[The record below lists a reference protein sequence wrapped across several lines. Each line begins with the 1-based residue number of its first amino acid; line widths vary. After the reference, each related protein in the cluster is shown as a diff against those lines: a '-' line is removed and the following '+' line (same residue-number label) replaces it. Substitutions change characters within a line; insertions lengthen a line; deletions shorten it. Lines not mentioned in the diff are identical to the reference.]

1 MERFPEK
8 LKKAR
13 KKAGLNQTQLADSV
27 GVTQRSLTDYECG
40 RATPRKH
47 TLRKLAEAV
56 GVTVEY
62 LSRDDVDDPQAGK
75 LREERLNT
83 ARDMFG
89 SRGEKEMAEL
99 LERNTAFLAG
109 GDVDQEAKD
118 AFFEA
123 LMTAYITCKNEARA
137 RFSAKTT
144 GKVEKQD

>member
-8 LKKAR
+8 LRKAR
-13 KKAGLNQTQLADSV
+13 KNAGLNQTQLAVRV

-40 RATPRKH
+40 RAVPRKN
-47 TLRKLAEAV
+47 TMRKLAEAV

-62 LSRDDVDDPQAGK
+62 LSRDEVEDPQAGR
-75 LREERLNT
+75 LREERVNT

-118 AFFEA
+118 AFFDA
-123 LMTAYITCKNEARA
+123 LMTAYITCKNEAKA
-137 RFSAKTT
+137 KFSAKNTH
-144 GKVEKQD
+144 KEPED